1 MHAFH
6 YAQKAPMVKVKNMKF
21 TGPRPFFYLFVLLS
35 LAKFGMVTSDP
46 KRPEDLRSCIHRDD
60 PTALYKWPCLSLFTF
75 NSTHARSDG
84 LTFCMFCT
92 TLHMLQDAKLLFWL
106 LPLENMTALGGHF
119 SFIEIQVEKIFGP
132 GNQVVTAAKMISRTV
147 KRMVSVDMPA
157 GSSEVLVIAD
167 KHAGPVHIAADLL
180 SQRTRSNSANTG
192 WYCVEA
198 QSCMNDISYQV
209 LTYVA
214 TSLFWLFS
222 LFQSWASFSAT
233 LCLN

>member
-6 YAQKAPMVKVKNMKF
+6 YAQKAPMVKVKNMKQNLEWLRLIQSAPKTF
-21 TGPRPFFYLFVLLS
+21 VHVYTG
-35 LAKFGMVTSDP
+35 MIQQH
-46 KRPEDLRSCIHRDD
+46 CISGHVFRFL
-60 PTALYKWPCLSLFTF
+60 PSTAL
-75 NSTHARSDG
+75 
-84 LTFCMFCT
+84 
-92 TLHMLQDAKLLFWL
+92 MLAV
-106 LPLENMTALGGHF
+106 
-119 SFIEIQVEKIFGP
+119 VEKIFGP